1 MASEAAN
8 TFTGSVWLEDW
19 SVKLQEQLGYPTNWK
34 EVCRVEYTNERVFNN
49 PYMSTV
55 PSLQAHT
62 RGSAYTHQLF
72 ALTNEYV
79 TINQSQIIPMII
91 DRADLAQCKYVRQ
104 MEMAELQGQL
114 INEHLETDMLAN
126 YAMWT
131 GFDNLEIGGA
141 AGNITVDASN
151 IDDIIRG
158 VKREIREHNGKNLM
172 NRNGVFFIWRAAD
185 FEILESVAQA
195 NGFNLADIALKEGI
209 SEGYHYMGADHYV
222 SNSHTAGHLF
232 AGVKKLFHLGILK
245 DTYGQIVYDNE
256 PATAGGAISGVAVVS
271 RIDWE
276 YKCWTNDKPILY
288 DIKVS

>member
-126 YAMWT
+126 HAMWT

-276 YKCWTNDKPILY
+276 YKCWTNDKPLLFNIL
-288 DIKVS
+288 VA

>member
-256 PATAGGAISGVAVVS
+256 PATAGGAISGVGVVS

-276 YKCWTNDKPILY
+276 YKCWTNDKPLLFNIL
-288 DIKVS
+288 VA

>member
-114 INEHLETDMLAN
+114 ISERLETDMLAN
-126 YAMWT
+126 HAMWT